1 MFKNVIRISIFL
13 ISAVIINAQNA
24 SDYFPSVPGK
34 VWRFITTPLDSLN
47 NPVNDLAVT
56 TIDSF
61 AAKGNYFGREAN
73 FILSKTGTES
83 TVNFLPFTDSS
94 YVSTNGSVASQYLSF
109 GSFLDSIGGTNL
121 SFLTFLNSLTDWYD
135 VYRLD
140 AAVNDEYSLFRIDT
154 TVTID
159 SQDYPIRFEV
169 LVKRL
174 NDENI
179 STAIGNFTAK
189 KFDVI
194 TKLSLIVTIFP
205 FPPVA
210 IPILELP
217 STNWIA
223 PGNWIV
229 KNYRESITVDL
240 SLFSGPSFYIPGS
253 QTTLQQPVTLV
264 EEETEPPVAFE
275 LFQNYPNP
283 FNPSTKIEFLVAH
296 GKTGYATPLQLK
308 IYDILGNE
316 IATLVDKKKSPGIYE
331 VEFNA
336 SGLSSGVYF
345 YELKSFGQTQTKK
358 MILSK

>member
-1 MFKNVIRISIFL
+1 MLKNILRILIFL
-13 ISAVIINAQNA
+13 LAALVINAQNA
-24 SDYFPSVPGK
+24 TDYFPSDPGK
-34 VWRFITTPLDSLN
+34 VWRFKTTPLDSLN
-47 NPVNDLAVT
+47 NPVNELAVT
-56 TIDSF
+56 TVDSF

-73 FILSKTGTES
+73 LILSKTGTES
-83 TVNFLPFTDSS
+83 TVNFLPFIDSS
-94 YVSTNGSVASQYLSF
+94 YVSTNGAVASQYLSF

-135 VYRLD
+135 VYKLD
-140 AAVNDEYSLFRIDT
+140 AAINDEYSLFRIDT

-169 LVKRL
+169 FVKRL

-189 KFDVI
+189 KFNVI

-205 FPPVA
+205 FPPVP

-253 QTTLQQPVTLV
+253 ETTIQQPVTLV
-264 EEETEPPVAFE
+264 EEETLLPAAFE

-283 FNPSTKIEFLVAH
+283 FNPATKIQFVVAH
-296 GKTGYATPLQLK
+296 VETGHAPPLQLK

-316 IATLVDKKKSPGIYE
+316 ISTLVDEQKSAGIYE